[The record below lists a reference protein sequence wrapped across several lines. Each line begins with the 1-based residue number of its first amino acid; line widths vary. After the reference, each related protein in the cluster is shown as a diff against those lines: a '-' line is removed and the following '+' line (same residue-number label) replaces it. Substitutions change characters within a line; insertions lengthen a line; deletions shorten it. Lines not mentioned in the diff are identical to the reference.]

1 MQTGKKGPQGL
12 RFNGEKFMVLRTT
25 PEPVT
30 VIGKKVGARALPFPP
45 CMTCVCLKTKGGI
58 CITRTAKCIVVGT
71 FDENLDQTAGVC
83 NIAVEKLGDYLRNHQ
98 F

>member
-1 MQTGKKGPQGL
+1 
-12 RFNGEKFMVLRTT
+12 
-25 PEPVT
+25 
-30 VIGKKVGARALPFPP
+30 
-45 CMTCVCLKTKGGI
+45 MTCVCLKTKGGI